1 MNEATHLTRAN
12 FMLLLGRLHFLV
24 IVVRKAALPTFYVS
38 YNNIT
43 KLQIYLRSTD
53 HGHKGAMQAV
63 NYYAVAKH
71 LSKSNRASSFSQG
84 QDIRSINIVTA
95 HF

>member
-1 MNEATHLTRAN
+1 
-12 FMLLLGRLHFLV
+12 MLLLGRLHFLV
-24 IVVRKAALPTFYVS
+24 IVVRKAALPIFYVS

-53 HGHKGAMQAV
+53 RGHKGAMQAV

-71 LSKSNRASSFSQG
+71 LKVTEHLHFQG
-84 QDIRSINIVTA
+84 VKISEVSILLQLISEMKN
-95 HF
+95 